1 MYAIFSVVCSLALL
15 CSKYFQV
22 CKQSKKKQ
30 NNNNNIKPQKNK
42 KRKKKRYPAWDV
54 MNGKAHVLRAGRCHF
69 YRSVSKDT
77 CHLKLEAIM
86 DKTQKS
92 CLWQRSQDKI
102 SVQHFLTL
110 KILQC
115 DCVSNLELSLF
126 RPSGCTQQKHGAV
139 LRRLAT
145 SLTMCLRRAAWM
157 AGGYHQ

>member
-1 MYAIFSVVCSLALL
+1 MPFFQLCAVLLFCVANIFRSVNKA
-15 CSKYFQV
+15 
-22 CKQSKKKQ
+22 KKNQ

-145 SLTMCLRRAAWM
+145 SRTMCLRRAAWM